1 MAEDVTITGGKYS
14 ITIKDA
20 LAEADDEITG
30 DKANIT
36 NMALARGCWFQWEYS
51 VQIELHTGEV
61 EDDLEELA
69 LMRELYAE
77 VADWTPSML
86 ESPATLAEQLNN
98 LLRWGAGSGLTSQAT
113 EATLA
118 GGAGT
123 FDWPAATTYT
133 FIPPFGNG
141 SPLTNPVLTW
151 EEVSAGNGLYDPA
164 ILYQSSDGV
173 LFRVET
179 PGGSA
184 IRVEPEAISLT
195 FGNPI
200 VASDADIAKA
210 RREMEAAIESKTQ
223 RNQEKQLQLQDL
235 TAALQRWFTFTT
247 NINERKKRD
256 ADGIL
261 GNFH

>member
-1 MAEDVTITGGKYS
+1 MADDVTIPGGKYE
-14 ITIKDA
+14 ITIKNA
-20 LAEADDEITG
+20 LSEADDDVTG

-61 EDDLEELA
+61 EADLEELA

-77 VADWTPSML
+77 VADWTPLML
-86 ESPATLAEQLNN
+86 ENPAALTDSLNG
-98 LLRWGAGSGLTSQAT
+98 LVRWGAGSGLTQQAT
-113 EATLA
+113 GATID
-118 GGAGT
+118 GVAGT
-123 FDWPAATTYT
+123 FNWPPSTTWDFGPQQAFGTWEVMQAITFSPGPT
-133 FIPPFGNG
+133 FIGQ
-141 SPLTNPVLTW
+141 T
-151 EEVSAGNGLYDPA
+151 
-164 ILYQSSDGV
+164 SDGV
-173 LFRVET
+173 YFHVDSTGVPTR
-179 PGGSA
+179 
-184 IRVEPEAISLT
+184 IEPEDLSLV
-195 FGNPI
+195 FGSPI

-210 RREMEAAIESKTQ
+210 RREMETAIESKTQ
-223 RNQEKQLQLQDL
+223 RNQEKQVQLQDL